1 MKPTTLMIIGG
12 LILMAS
18 AFVGKSTPEPDII
31 PVPVPSAS
39 MQAMCQ
45 PIKDA
50 LAGHPQAAEFSS
62 FWRTLAEVVGRD
74 TDTIKT
80 KYDLTKYMKAAS
92 VLRFE
97 GLFQK
102 VPKLNDLIHGPKGV
116 IMQHLGDKPGPLD
129 HAAAKEVLLGIAWAG
144 EP

>member
-1 MKPTTLMIIGG
+1 MKPSTLMILGG
-12 LILMAS
+12 MLLVVS
-18 AFVGKSTPEPDII
+18 AFIGNTPAPDII
-31 PVPVPSAS
+31 PVPPPSVS

-45 PIKDA
+45 PIKDV
-50 LAGHPQAAEFSS
+50 LAGHPQAAEFSA
-62 FWRTLAEVVGRD
+62 FWRTLADVVGRD
-74 TDTIKT
+74 TDTIKS
-80 KYDLTKYMKAAS
+80 KYDLTKYMKSATE
-92 VLRFE
+92 LRFQ

-116 IMQHLGDKPGPLD
+116 LMQHLGDKPGPLD